1 MSHEATAR
9 LRSHIRSKKWESYK
23 LFLLALPVI
32 IYIFVFKYM
41 PLWGWSYAFF
51 SYRPGLS
58 LAQCDFVGLQN
69 FENLFGNAVM
79 RQNLFRVLRN
89 TFGIQILNYVL
100 MPVPMLFAI
109 FLSEIK
115 SKRFQ
120 KVIQTV
126 TTLPHFISWVIM
138 FSLASSIFGSS
149 GLINSMIHD
158 MGFEATINILT
169 TDDHV
174 WITQALLNLWKSMGW
189 NAIVYFAAINSMDDL
204 LDVMEQM
211 MAAKPTEDDGT
222 PNFGTVLNSGSD
234 TSYWACMVMWY
245 RMQGYKED
253 QLGYLL
259 EMDMVNGTVS
269 SILSKDS
276 MYYKGLQWYNEA
288 YRRGLVDPDSISN
301 DRATQKVKVDSG
313 YAMIPSGYLPGWAP
327 KYQPYLVPG
336 TKVYYNA
343 SRPYGDSAYMIG
355 INAKTR
361 NLDACLAL
369 RWVAPEKQ
377 DAGIDAMMGHCSAD
391 AALLMGCRRNANECF
406 GACNRDGNPW
416 QLSGGG
422 RALLPRAAA
431 PGRRGL

>member
-149 GLINSMIHD
+149 GLINSLIHD
-158 MGFEATINILT
+158 LGFEATIHILT

-174 WITQALLNLWKSMGW
+174 WLTQALLNLWKSMGW
-189 NAIVYFAAINSMDDL
+189 NAIVYFAAITGLDQQVYEAAEIDGANRWQKISKITIPL
-204 LDVMEQM
+204 LM
-211 MAAKPTEDDGT
+211 PTFFVLLVINIG
-222 PNFGTVLNSGSD
+222 NFLNSGIDQFLAFSNALNMSQIEVLD
-234 TSYWACMVMWY
+234 LYVYNLGIGSGQISFSVAVGIMKSVVAVILFASANFASKKIRGTSV
-245 RMQGYKED
+245 
-253 QLGYLL
+253 
-259 EMDMVNGTVS
+259 
-269 SILSKDS
+269 
-276 MYYKGLQWYNEA
+276 
-288 YRRGLVDPDSISN
+288 
-301 DRATQKVKVDSG
+301 
-313 YAMIPSGYLPGWAP
+313 
-327 KYQPYLVPG
+327 
-336 TKVYYNA
+336 
-343 SRPYGDSAYMIG
+343 
-355 INAKTR
+355 
-361 NLDACLAL
+361 
-369 RWVAPEKQ
+369 
-377 DAGIDAMMGHCSAD
+377 
-391 AALLMGCRRNANECF
+391 F
-406 GACNRDGNPW
+406 
-416 QLSGGG
+416 
-422 RALLPRAAA
+422 
-431 PGRRGL
+431 